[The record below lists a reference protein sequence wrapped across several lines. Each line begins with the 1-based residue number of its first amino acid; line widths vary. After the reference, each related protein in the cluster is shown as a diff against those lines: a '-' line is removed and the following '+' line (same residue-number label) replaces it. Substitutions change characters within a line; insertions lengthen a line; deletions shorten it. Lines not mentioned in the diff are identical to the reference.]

1 MNIPCAMAILV
12 VISCV
17 FTTFAVLH
25 VATDPLLDG
34 VNRSGVSL
42 LLCPAGMSDDA
53 IESKLAS
60 LLAILL
66 PSFSNKDNLL

>member
-1 MNIPCAMAILV
+1 MC
-12 VISCV
+12 

-42 LLCPAGMSDDA
+42 LDILCPAGMSDDGT
-53 IESKLAS
+53 ESKLAS

-66 PSFSNKDNLL
+66 PAFSNKDNLL